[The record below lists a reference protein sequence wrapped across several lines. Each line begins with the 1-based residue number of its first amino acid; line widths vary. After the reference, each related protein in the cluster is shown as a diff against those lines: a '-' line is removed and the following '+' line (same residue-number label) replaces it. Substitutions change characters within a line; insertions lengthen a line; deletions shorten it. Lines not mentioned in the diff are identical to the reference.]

1 MGASLSGTGP
11 IIFEERTDGQR
22 ARENMDAVG
31 QLGSVELEGHDNLDE
46 VRGPNE
52 AYYAFQCAVLS
63 AAAAD
68 VQIVV

>member
-1 MGASLSGTGP
+1 
-11 IIFEERTDGQR
+11 
-22 ARENMDAVG
+22 MDAVG